1 MNEIKKIDSKSFKDD
16 QGEKQTVAFECKI
29 NERTFVITAD
39 KKIFEKVDDS
49 YKECTEKDEETKFL
63 SKYLKPSK
71 SLDVII
77 DDDIER

>member
-1 MNEIKKIDSKSFKDD
+1 MNEMEKVGSRIFEDD
-16 QGEKQTVAFECKI
+16 KGEKQTVAFECEI
-29 NERTFVITAD
+29 NGRTFIITAN

-71 SLDVII
+71 SLDVVI
-77 DDDIER
+77 DGGR